1 MGPDLKR
8 HLKHYKLHN
17 PTPGAD
23 QGGSR
28 FPPLFNSDVVY
39 RVLLVLSS
47 VQMAYVVYWFG
58 METLGRAGMWP
69 TQLVWFDLAEFLR
82 TEALINRISF
92 VAFTLSYSVA
102 FILILMR
109 RSWAMAALVVAVIIA
124 RIDWITVSSNVA
136 FNNGVVGWF
145 EIGLQATLI
154 LLCWQLIDLR
164 KFR

>member
-8 HLKHYKLHN
+8 HLKHYKLHD

-23 QGGSR
+23 QGGRR

-39 RVLLVLSS
+39 LVLLVLSS
-47 VQMAYVVYWFG
+47 VQMAYAVYWVG

-82 TEALINRISF
+82 TEALINRIGF
-92 VAFTLSYSVA
+92 VTFTLSYSVA

-109 RSWAMAALVVAVIIA
+109 RGWAIAALIVAFIIA
-124 RIDWITVSSNVA
+124 RIDWITVSSNAA
-136 FNNGVVGWF
+136 FNAGVVGWI

-154 LLCWQLIDLR
+154 LLCWHLIDLR